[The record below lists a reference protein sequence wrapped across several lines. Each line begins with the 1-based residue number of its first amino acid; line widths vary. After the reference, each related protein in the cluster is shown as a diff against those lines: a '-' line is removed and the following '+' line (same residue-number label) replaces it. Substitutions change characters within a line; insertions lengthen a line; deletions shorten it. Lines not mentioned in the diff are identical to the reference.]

1 MHRHHHCSH
10 GHHPAMCS
18 FVPPH
23 ILDALAARDAQESA
37 EPGHHQRTALITRQ
51 LAAER
56 QRNRLSA
63 DALPALAGLTTPTT
77 GKTQRAI
84 YDDQNTTN
92 FDVALVRGEGDTAVA
107 AQNVNQAYDHAGAAR
122 DFMKSVLGRDGADN
136 AGMTIDVNVNFS
148 VSFNNAF
155 WDGTRLT
162 MGNGDGVIFVDFAA
176 SPDVVGHE
184 LGHGIV
190 QFTANLDYVGQSG
203 ALNESYADVL
213 GTLTEQRLRG
223 ETFETANWLIGD
235 EIMAPGMYGE
245 ALRSM
250 AHPGTAYNNSILG
263 QDPQPAHMSNYYAGP
278 ADNQGVHINSG
289 IPNRAFYLTCAELG
303 TEAAGKVW
311 YAGLQNLW
319 PAAQFTDAAAV
330 LAAQARILAR
340 DGAVPRQSAQAVR
353 SAWREVGVI

>member
-10 GHHPAMCS
+10 PTMCS

-23 ILDALAARDAQESA
+23 ILDNLAARDAEESA
-37 EPGHHQRTALITRQ
+37 EPGHHQRTAVITRQ

-56 QRNRLSA
+56 QRNRLA
-63 DALPALAGLTTPTT
+63 QEALPTLVGLTTPTK
-77 GKTQRAI
+77 GKAQRAI
-84 YDDQNTTN
+84 YDDKNTTT
-92 FDVALVRGEGDTAVA
+92 FDKKLVRGEGDAPVA

-122 DFMKSVLGRDGADN
+122 DFMKNVLGRDGADN
-136 AGMTIDVNVNFS
+136 AGMTIDVNVNYS

-155 WDGTRLT
+155 WDGVRLT

-213 GTLTEQRLRG
+213 GTLTEQLLRG

-250 AHPGTAYNNSILG
+250 AHPGTAYDNSILG
-263 QDPQPAHMSNYYAGP
+263 KDPQPAHMAQYYSGP

-289 IPNRAFYLTCAELG
+289 IPNRAFYLTCSEIG

-319 PAAQFTDAAAV
+319 PTAQFADAAAV

-340 DGAVPRQSAQAVR
+340 DDAVPRQSAQVVR
-353 SAWREVGVI
+353 SAWRAVGV

>member
-10 GHHPAMCS
+10 AHHPTMCS

-37 EPGHHQRTALITRQ
+37 EPGLHQRTAIVTRQ

-56 QRNRLSA
+56 QRNRLA
-63 DALPALAGLTTPTT
+63 QDAIPTLAGITVPTS

-84 YDDQNTTN
+84 YDDQNTWN
-92 FDVALVRGEGDTAVA
+92 FDVDLVRGEGDPAVA
-107 AQNVNQAYDHAGAAR
+107 AENVDQAYDHAGAAR
-122 DFMKSVLGRDGADN
+122 DFMKNALNRDGADN
-136 AGMTIDVNVNFS
+136 AGMTIDVNVNYG
-148 VSFNNAF
+148 VQFNNAF
-155 WDGTRLT
+155 WDGVRLT
-162 MGNGDGVIFVDFAA
+162 MGNGDGVIFTDFAA

-190 QFTANLDYVGQSG
+190 QFTANLDYFGQSG

-223 ETFETANWLIGD
+223 ETFDTANWLIGD
-235 EIMAPGMYGE
+235 EIMAPGLYGE

-263 QDPQPAHMSNYYAGP
+263 KDPQPAHMDDYYAGP

-303 TEAAGKVW
+303 TEAAGRIW

-319 PAAQFTDAAAV
+319 PTAQFADAAAV

-340 DGAVPRQSAQAVR
+340 DGAVPRQAAQVVR
-353 SAWREVGVI
+353 SAWGAVGVV

>member
-1 MHRHHHCSH
+1 LHFHLHANRVHHAVC
-10 GHHPAMCS
+10 CS

-23 ILDALAARDAQESA
+23 ILDSLAARDAQEST
-37 EPGHHQRTALITRQ
+37 EPGPNRRTAIVTRQ

-56 QRNRLSA
+56 QRNRLSVA
-63 DALPALAGLTTPTT
+63 SIAAITQPTPGDTD
-77 GKTQRAI
+77 RAI
-84 YDDQNTTN
+84 YDDQNTWN
-92 FDVALVRGEGDTAVA
+92 FDVDLVRGESDPAVP

-122 DFMKSVLGRDGADN
+122 SFLKDVLNRDGADN
-136 AGMTIDVNVNFS
+136 AGMIVNVNVNFGAQ
-148 VSFNNAF
+148 FNNAF
-155 WDGTRLT
+155 WDGVRLT

-184 LGHGIV
+184 LGHGVV
-190 QFTANLDYVGQSG
+190 QFTANLDYFSQSG

-213 GTLTEQRLRG
+213 GSLIEQRLRG
-223 ETFETANWLIGD
+223 QNFDTANWLIGD
-235 EIMAPGMYGE
+235 EIMAPGLYGE

-263 QDPQPAHMSNYYAGP
+263 QDPQPDHMSNYYAGP

-289 IPNRAFYLTCAELG
+289 ICNRAFYLTAQELG
-303 TEAAGKVW
+303 TDAAGQIW

-319 PAAQFTDAAAV
+319 PTAVFTDAATV

-340 DGAVPRQSAQAVR
+340 DDSVPRQSAQVVR
-353 SAWREVGVI
+353 SAWRSVGVV